1 MSSDSARPTAI
12 RSGKDPL
19 KRPPKEQP
27 RKAAKTG
34 GWPRECVGRDLT
46 QCRRPVAQSEAHV
59 CPNGD
64 VWHLQCVR
72 RNFQTLREAFQGE
85 VSPLVRALYRQRVRE
100 LRAYFWMGSFADVP
114 EVVSSNEE

>member
-64 VWHLQCVR
+64 VWHL
-72 RNFQTLREAFQGE
+72 
-85 VSPLVRALYRQRVRE
+85 
-100 LRAYFWMGSFADVP
+100 
-114 EVVSSNEE
+114 